1 MASLTHKWG
10 RFTIQRKPEAGIFM
24 PFFNGSCFYS
34 FSLMQRHL
42 QGSSLIL
49 WISTVISICVLS
61 IASVFVIK
69 SLERDSDS
77 WQWVIHTREVLE
89 RMQIVLASLSEAESA
104 QRGFLLAREDE
115 QLVAY
120 KHATAMIPAEIDTLR
135 GLTSDNPLQQSSI
148 RTFEA
153 LILQRL
159 SRLDQVIQLMLN
171 GGTVDASLLETGR
184 QQKRAILERA
194 EAIRAEEQRLLK
206 ERQARAEHAR
216 RDLGIAIGA
225 VFALSIG
232 LLFLL
237 RILAERDAARLRAES
252 IQLRSAQQHLLEA
265 NQLLELRVQQRTE
278 QISEANAELK
288 AFAHT
293 VAHDLRAPLRNVE
306 GFATALLED
315 ETERLSE
322 DGKLFANRI
331 RAAVARMDTLITDLL
346 AYSRLSRSELR
357 LQQVDLGHVMQAV
370 KRDLETQIRDTHAEV
385 TIEEPL
391 PSVLANEGLMVQ
403 IMTNLVSNALKF
415 VSSGKAPMVCIYG
428 TDCPDRGICKI
439 FVDDNGIGIDPV
451 YRERIFGVFERLH
464 GQEEYS
470 GTGIG
475 LAIVKK
481 GVERMGG
488 EVKMAGLPEGGTQ
501 FEIELPAVRA
511 ALR

>member
-1 MASLTHKWG
+1 
-10 RFTIQRKPEAGIFM
+10 
-24 PFFNGSCFYS
+24 
-34 FSLMQRHL
+34 MQRHL
-42 QGSSLIL
+42 QSSSIIL
-49 WISTVISICVLS
+49 WVSTAVSICVLS

-69 SLERDSDS
+69 SLERDADS

-89 RMQIVLASLSEAESA
+89 RLQIVLASLNEAEAA
-104 QRGFLLAREDE
+104 QRGFLLSREDE

-120 KHATAMIPAEIDTLR
+120 RHATGMIPAEIDTLR
-135 GLTSDNPLQQSSI
+135 EMTADNPLQQNSVK
-148 RTFEA
+148 A
-153 LILQRL
+153 LETLVAERL
-159 SRLDQVIQLMLN
+159 SRLDQVVELMVN
-171 GGTVDASLLETGR
+171 GGAVDAGLLESGR
-184 QQKRAILERA
+184 RQKRAILERA
-194 EAIRAEEQRLLK
+194 EAIRAEEQRLLH
-206 ERQARAEHAR
+206 ERQTRAGHAR

-252 IQLRSAQQHLLEA
+252 IQLRSAQQRLLEA

-315 ETERLSE
+315 EAERLSE

-331 RAAVARMDTLITDLL
+331 SAAVARMDMLITDLL
-346 AYSRLSRSELR
+346 AYSRLSRSELK
-357 LQQVDLGHVMQAV
+357 LQQVDLTHVMQAV

-385 TIEEPL
+385 SIEEPL
-391 PSVLANEGLMVQ
+391 PSVLANQGLMVQ
-403 IMTNLVSNALKF
+403 IMTNLLSNALKF
-415 VSSGKAPMVCIYG
+415 VPSGKAPKVCIHG
-428 TDCPDRGICKI
+428 ESCSDQEICKI
-439 FVDDNGIGIDPV
+439 FVEDNGIGIDPV

-488 EVKMAGLPEGGTQ
+488 AVKMEGLPAGGTR